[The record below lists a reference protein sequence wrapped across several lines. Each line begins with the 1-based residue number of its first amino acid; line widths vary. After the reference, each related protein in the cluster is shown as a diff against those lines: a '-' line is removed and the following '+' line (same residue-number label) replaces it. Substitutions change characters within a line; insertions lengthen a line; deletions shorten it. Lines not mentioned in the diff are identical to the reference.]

1 MNFLEAILN
10 FDLSVF
16 SFVEEHIW
24 ADWLTPIVVFITN
37 LGDGAF
43 WIVFSL
49 LMLIPKKT
57 RKAGVVMLVA
67 MAFMGIGNNLIIK
80 NIVARP
86 RPYNL
91 LAWEGISKYP
101 ELAARWAQEYN
112 FPNFVEK
119 LTSYSFPSGHTS
131 SSFAPALA
139 LLLTLDKKDKAWSI
153 PAIILALLI
162 GFTRIYVHVHYCTDV
177 LGGLLSGAIWA
188 VLAYFVVKAVYPKV
202 VAAIEKKRAAKAK

>member
-1 MNFLEAILN
+1 MEAILN
-10 FDLSVF
+10 FALSVF
-16 SFVEEHIW
+16 HFVEEHIW

-43 WIVFSL
+43 WIIFSL

-67 MAFMGIGNNLIIK
+67 MALMGIGNNLIIK
-80 NIVARP
+80 NLVARP

-91 LAWEGISKYP
+91 LDWEGISKYP
-101 ELAARWAQEYN
+101 ALAAKWAEQYH
-112 FPNFVEK
+112 FPGYVDK

-139 LLLTLDKKDKAWSI
+139 LMLTLDKKDKPWAI

-177 LGGLLSGAIWA
+177 LGGLVSGAIWA
-188 VLAYFVVKAVYPKV
+188 VAAYFIVKAVYPKV
-202 VAAIEKKRAAKAK
+202 TAAIAKRKEAKAK